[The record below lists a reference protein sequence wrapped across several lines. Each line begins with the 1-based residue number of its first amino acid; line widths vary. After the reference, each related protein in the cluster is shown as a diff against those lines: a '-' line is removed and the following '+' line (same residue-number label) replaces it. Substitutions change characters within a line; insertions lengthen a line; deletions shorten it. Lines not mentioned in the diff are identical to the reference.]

1 MPHHIFRGLFCA
13 LFSAVMAS
21 GAEWLPAD
29 RPLPALSPV
38 LPRETLRVETP
49 VGTFHPSEMIW
60 SRSLD
65 GEWKFSGLT
74 SSAGPFAPPTAG
86 EMRFA
91 SPGFDDSGW
100 STIRVPLNWYRDARY
115 DYKKVLRAGSAINP
129 ASAGGSDGFNAQKP
143 YFKGFYR

>member
-29 RPLPALSPV
+29 RPSPALSPV

-74 SSAGPFAPPTAG
+74 
-86 EMRFA
+86 
-91 SPGFDDSGW
+91 
-100 STIRVPLNWYRDARY
+100 
-115 DYKKVLRAGSAINP
+115 
-129 ASAGGSDGFNAQKP
+129 
-143 YFKGFYR
+143 